1 MISQKYFTA
10 ITRYATRTHNHHHQR
25 LIAQHYR
32 QQQNLS
38 TNTKQ
43 KPVVSRAP
51 NSTNTSTT
59 TSPSTTPTKTL
70 WKQLKAPVLFGVG
83 LYLGFMVFG
92 EHQETKQGSAYLE
105 GLRAKFWSGVDYSD
119 DSGNADGKQ
128 G

>member
-10 ITRYATRTHNHHHQR
+10 ITRYATRRTHDHNHQR

-43 KPVVSRAP
+43 KPVISRAP
-51 NSTNTSTT
+51 NLSTNTATT
-59 TSPSTTPTKTL
+59 TSPTTPTKTL

-83 LYLGFMVFG
+83 LYLGFMMFG

-105 GLRAKFWSGVDYSD
+105 GLRAKFWSGVDSD